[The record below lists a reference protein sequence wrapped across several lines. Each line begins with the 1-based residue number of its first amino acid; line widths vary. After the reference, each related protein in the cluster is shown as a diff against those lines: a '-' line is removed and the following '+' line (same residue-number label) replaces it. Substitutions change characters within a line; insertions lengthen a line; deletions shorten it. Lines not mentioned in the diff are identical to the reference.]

1 MKEVSCRLHLNNP
14 CGCLRWLC
22 CLSAWVGWFFLYCL
36 RWYTAFN
43 DKYKLM
49 SQALRLIGP
58 IGYVLFGIFVAG
70 ATILPLLDNFA
81 EPVIDGDLGMGY
93 YIKIA

>member
-1 MKEVSCRLHLNNP
+1 MPAVALLPFGLGGLVFSILPTLVH
-14 CGCLRWLC
+14 CLLQQ
-22 CLSAWVGWFFLYCL
+22 VQF
-36 RWYTAFN
+36 
-43 DKYKLM
+43 M